1 MKIGT
6 IAAAAAALTLTASP
20 VLAQSN
26 VDRMPAPVE
35 APAEL
40 GGETDGS
47 AIILALLAAAAIIAG
62 IIIAAD
68 GDDDDA
74 LSR

>member
-6 IAAAAAALTLTASP
+6 VAAAAAALTLTASP
-20 VLAQSN
+20 VVAQSN
-26 VDRMPAPVE
+26 VQRAPAPVE

-40 GGETDGS
+40 GGEGS
-47 AIILALLAAAAIIAG
+47 GAAIILAILAAAAIIAG
-62 IIIAAD
+62 VVIAAD
-68 GDDDDA
+68 SDDDDA